1 MIEVICLFSLVLD
14 CFYICYWF
22 LPLEFSSFGLRLKG
36 STFFIYYALHE
47 NYGCIC
53 LLEFA
58 RTPLTNLSPWNKIW
72 NVALIGFFFF
82 VYFFRASFPL
92 FLYFMWI
99 FRVFPAMFASLIDGA
114 REWLLDAVKTQYPN
128 LEEENKF
135 KGFSYNYCS
144 KRKIVWHQS
153 KYPLLENERKKEG
166 TSTKDGR
173 FTNLYWPRNFSHST
187 GILRISK
194 APQHR
199 NLTRWPFS
207 RRRVLAN
214 IAFGFHIG
222 TVSEFGLLL
231 FHCSW
236 KFWDILLKNNDCH
249 IEIRKSIRNVQSFCK
264 GDIIYAGVAI
274 LEKIWGKIRVPTQ
287 LRSMEPEDRCLPN
300 MGKDDPLQP

>member
-22 LPLEFSSFGLRLKG
+22 LPLELSSFGLRLKG

-53 LLEFA
+53 LLESA

-82 VYFFRASFPL
+82 VYFFVLRSHFSSIL
-92 FLYFMWI
+92 CGYFEYFQPCLRHWSM
-99 FRVFPAMFASLIDGA
+99 
-114 REWLLDAVKTQYPN
+114 E
-128 LEEENKF
+128 
-135 KGFSYNYCS
+135 
-144 KRKIVWHQS
+144 
-153 KYPLLENERKKEG
+153 LENGFLMLSKLNIQIWKKKTSSRVSRTTIVPRGRLFGIGQSIHYWRMKGRKEG

-199 NLTRWPFS
+199 DLTRWPFL

-236 KFWDILLKNNDCH
+236 KFWDILLRSSDCH
-249 IEIRKSIRNVQSFCK
+249 IEIRKSIRNV
-264 GDIIYAGVAI
+264 
-274 LEKIWGKIRVPTQ
+274 
-287 LRSMEPEDRCLPN
+287 
-300 MGKDDPLQP
+300 